1 MEPSHHI
8 LAAVTRNLTGFF
20 VPKNDFLVAIHKVR
34 AGLHAFEDAAKNFRI
49 IDLAH
54 RKAPLTCIG
63 QKRAKFNSACA
74 YETILIPAGLQTCGV
89 LCSAIAWDKVAAFRG
104 EEETMPAGGQEKL
117 KVLIRR
123 VAIQK
128 RVREVAQQITR
139 DYKGQKV
146 HLIGVL
152 KGACIFLS
160 DLIREINLDTSI
172 DFIAVSSYGKGKQS
186 SGQVRVLKD
195 LDSSIEGLNVVLV
208 EDILDTGLTLS
219 YLLRILQQRK
229 PKSLRVA
236 ALLDKPSRRLKDVK
250 GDYVG
255 FTIPNEFVVGYGLDY
270 AERYRNLK
278 DVCILSLPPE

>member
-1 MEPSHHI
+1 MPV
-8 LAAVTRNLTGFF
+8 AV
-20 VPKNDFLVAIHKVR
+20 K
-34 AGLHAFEDAAKNFRI
+34 
-49 IDLAH
+49 
-54 RKAPLTCIG
+54 
-63 QKRAKFNSACA
+63 S
-74 YETILIPAGLQTCGV
+74 
-89 LCSAIAWDKVAAFRG
+89 
-104 EEETMPAGGQEKL
+104 EKL

-123 VAIQK
+123 AAIQK
-128 RVREVAQQITR
+128 RVREVAHQITK
-139 DYKGQKV
+139 DFKGERV

-160 DLIREINLDTSI
+160 DLVREINLDTSI

-208 EDILDTGLTLS
+208 EDILDTGLTLT

-229 PKSLRVA
+229 PRVLRVA
-236 ALLDKPSRRLKDVK
+236 ALLDKPSRRLKPVK
-250 GDYVG
+250 ADYVG

-278 DVCILSLPPE
+278 DVCVLSLPPA